1 MKVQSFRIALVILL
15 PAIALEAQWSDRIYP
30 FAELTDEMRDRINLK
45 DGSVEDWLEVL
56 GEPTLTPLDFATHPS
71 FPEYDPSSFDFRIW
85 LAWHDVGNHLFVAA
99 EIVDDIYVHVDEY
112 FERPTRLPPTEA
124 SVWFWVDGNK
134 SGGAMIERRDGRINR
149 DILMVQAQRYW
160 GVAKNYENDSN
171 LTLQWLTGE
180 APWITYLPYADGGGG
195 IVESQPIFYV
205 VEFYVTPFDRLVSDA
220 PEQSVVRDLVAGKA
234 IGFAMEMLDHDTSM
248 DDDFLPDRV
257 HGLFGPDAAWD
268 MGGDLSRR
276 SDHWAQG
283 ILLGEDSPAGG
294 TAVESLTW
302 GRIKASL
309 SK

>member
-1 MKVQSFRIALVILL
+1 M
-15 PAIALEAQWSDRIYP
+15 
-30 FAELTDEMRDRINLK
+30 
-45 DGSVEDWLEVL
+45 
-56 GEPTLTPLDFATHPS
+56 
-71 FPEYDPSSFDFRIW
+71 
-85 LAWHDVGNHLFVAA
+85 
-99 EIVDDIYVHVDEY
+99 
-112 FERPTRLPPTEA
+112 
-124 SVWFWVDGNK
+124 
-134 SGGAMIERRDGRINR
+134 
-149 DILMVQAQRYW
+149 
-160 GVAKNYENDSN
+160 
-171 LTLQWLTGE
+171 QWLTGE

-234 IGFAMEMLDHDTSM
+234 IGFAMEMLDHDTRM
-248 DDDFLPDRV
+248 DDDFLADRV

-283 ILLGEDSPAGG
+283 ILLGEDGPAGG
-294 TAVESLTW
+294 TAVESVTW